1 VTVEATLYNPKTN
14 RDKLVT
20 LSYELLASDGSVLAS
35 GSRSQ
40 KSPAN
45 AKSGNNADSVFLLSP
60 DEIQRVAKLRLTMTT
75 KDY

>member
-1 VTVEATLYNPKTN
+1 MEATIYNPKSN

-20 LSYELLASDGSVLAS
+20 LSYELLSKDCETIAS
-35 GSRSQ
+35 GQRTQ
-40 KSPAN
+40 RSPAN

-60 DEIQRVAKLRLTMTT
+60 DEVTRVTRLRLTVTT